1 MVGMLRKRGLVGWW
15 RVESRER
22 DSGGTT
28 ERVVLAAM
36 MTKWQAFLF
45 RLDLGEGGGGAA
57 VEVGSE
63 GVGQRNL
70 TTKKSMRP
78 VLKKM
83 NKRGEREREREREN
97 CASRVVEHVL
107 TKVLQAKGVARRI

>member
-15 RVESRER
+15 RVESHER
-22 DSGGTT
+22 DSEGTT

-45 RLDLGEGGGGAA
+45 RLDLGEGGGGAT

-63 GVGQRNL
+63 GVG
-70 TTKKSMRP
+70 
-78 VLKKM
+78 
-83 NKRGEREREREREN
+83 
-97 CASRVVEHVL
+97 
-107 TKVLQAKGVARRI
+107 